1 MDVSDET
8 GQVKLLHT
16 KLSDYAADSVEDR
29 EVLILLRVES
39 KSLDVLTSSDAP
51 KYTIRSIQTCFNC
64 SS

>member
-39 KSLDVLTSSDAP
+39 KSLDLMVTSSGGDV
-51 KYTIRSIQTCFNC
+51 TIRVSL
-64 SS
+64 